1 MGFSRYILRRILQM
15 VPVIIAVT
23 IFNFLIINF
32 APGDPVTVLAGENAT
47 QEYMDQL
54 RETYGLNEPLHVRLK
69 LYLGQLLKGD
79 LGMSYKFQRPVR
91 DILFEKMKVTLML
104 VLVSEI
110 AAIGVGT
117 ALGALAARYEGKK
130 LDSIISNT
138 SMMLYCMP
146 VYWLGMLLILF
157 FAVKLK
163 WLPSSNMYSFG
174 PVKYSKTVDLIRHL
188 ILPSITMFLVHIP
201 TYIKLTRSTVVEI
214 AQEDYIR
221 TARAIGYSEKK
232 VYKKHALRN
241 ALLPTVT
248 VAGMTLSTVF
258 SGALLTETVFSWP
271 GMGRLIYDGVA
282 MRDYPIIMG
291 GFLITT
297 ILVVIGGL
305 ITDIIY
311 MYLDPRVVNK

>member
-1 MGFSRYILRRILQM
+1 MGFSKYIFRRVIQM
-15 VPVIIAVT
+15 LPVIIAVT

-47 QEYMDQL
+47 QEYMDEL
-54 RETYGLNEPLHVRLK
+54 RESYGLNEPLHVRLK
-69 LYLGQLLKGD
+69 LYLGKLLQGD
-79 LGMSYKFQRPVR
+79 LGMSYKYQRPVS
-91 DILFEKMKVTLML
+91 DIISEKMKVTIML
-104 VLVSEI
+104 VLISELT
-110 AAIGVGT
+110 AIVAGT

-130 LDSIISNT
+130 LDMIISNA

-146 VYWLGMLLILF
+146 VYWMGMLFILF

-163 WLPSSNMYSFG
+163 WLPSSGMYSFG
-174 PVKYSKTVDLIRHL
+174 IVKYSKTVDLIRHL
-188 ILPSITMFLVHIP
+188 ILPSLTLFLVNIP
-201 TYIKLTRSTVVEI
+201 TYIKLARSTVVEI

-232 VYKKHALRN
+232 VYRNHALRN

-248 VAGMTLSTVF
+248 VAGMSLSTVF

-271 GMGRLIYDGVA
+271 GMGRMIYDGVA
-282 MRDYPIIMG
+282 MRDYPLIMG
-291 GFLITT
+291 GFLVTT
-297 ILVVIGGL
+297 VLVVLGGL

-311 MYLDPRVVNK
+311 VYLDPRVVNK